1 MFEGVDN
8 IDWESFGKTH
18 IAVGM
23 PTRKIPDCIH
33 NMLNENQ
40 KNREYAIAGLLG
52 EGQHLGMLSEAT
64 PSIIPFVLEAL
75 ALPDYAER
83 SYLIMGLALMF
94 DDMFQSQ
101 VFNRL
106 RLEIRVYDEIKKGY
120 PVYKRLLSDSD
131 RWTRLQAAQIMGY
144 MQDDFADALST
155 LIARLPVEA
164 DTDTRTEIISA
175 ILKLSTTNNFFY
187 SVEGKR
193 ATGEL
198 YKYLSIN
205 GSVNEKLQL
214 AYAMNE
220 TPFRYSQTP
229 EVKAF
234 IREILESANTSKP

>member
-1 MFEGVDN
+1 MRKVEL
-8 IDWESFGKTH
+8 S
-18 IAVGM
+18 IA
-23 PTRKIPDCIH
+23 
-33 NMLNENQ
+33 
-40 KNREYAIAGLLG
+40 
-52 EGQHLGMLSEAT
+52 
-64 PSIIPFVLEAL
+64 
-75 ALPDYAER
+75 
-83 SYLIMGLALMF
+83 
-94 DDMFQSQ
+94 
-101 VFNRL
+101 
-106 RLEIRVYDEIKKGY
+106 
-120 PVYKRLLSDSD
+120 D

-175 ILKLSTTNNFFY
+175 ILKLSTTNIFFY